1 MKIAL
6 RNKYT
11 EYCTKENYNINT
23 KVSRVKILN
32 WICQDWYD
40 ENIITKN
47 MIEKSFITTGISN
60 SIEKSGEYKQ
70 IEVYKWIKEKYIV
83 TEEEKLIDK
92 EEYIEVED
100 I

>member
-11 EYCTKENYNINT
+11 EYCIKENHNYNT

-32 WICQDWYD
+32 WIYETWYD
-40 ENIITKN
+40 GNIITKN
-47 MIEKSFITTGISN
+47 MIEKNFIVTGISN
-60 SIEKSGEYKQ
+60 SIEKSGEYKK

-83 TEEEKLIDK
+83 TEDEKLIDK

-100 I
+100 L